1 MAKSI
6 FTNDMHSCFFTGSSS
21 CVENHH
27 IFYGRGKRVLSEKY
41 GLKIPVDHYLHNEPP
56 YGIHYNKAFDLAL
69 KQFAQRKFEQT
80 HTRVEFMLLFGRN
93 YLYTEDDGYEIN
105 LRELGIPICDMIA

>member
-21 CVENHH
+21 WVEDHH
-27 IFYGRGKRVLSEKY
+27 IFYGRGKRALSEKY
-41 GLKIPVDHYLHNEPP
+41 GLKIPVNHYLHNEPP

-69 KQFAQRKFEQT
+69 KRTFEQT

-105 LRELGIPICDMIA
+105 LRELGVPICDMIA